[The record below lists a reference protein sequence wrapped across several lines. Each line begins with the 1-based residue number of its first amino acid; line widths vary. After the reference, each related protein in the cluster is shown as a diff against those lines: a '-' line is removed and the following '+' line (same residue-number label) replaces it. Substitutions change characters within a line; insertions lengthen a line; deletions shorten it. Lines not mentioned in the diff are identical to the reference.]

1 MMDRILISPSSADA
15 FEFVSKEI
23 RQRMILV
30 AGRCTVEYRG
40 RALSFL
46 PEGERLVIVK
56 QDGCVIVHR
65 SRGREPVNW
74 MPPGTRLEYDLSDQI
89 FSVRCEKRSSRE
101 KMVVEFLKVNFLA
114 SLHLSD
120 SGQQSLVGLE
130 SDMVDQIIEQPRV
143 LEDGVRIVRR
153 EKQTVSG
160 SIDLFAIDRNGLP
173 VVIEVKRNPPGVQA
187 VSQLEAY
194 ILDFREKNPGVVVRG
209 ILCAPRVP
217 MMVRTLLADKGFE
230 WREFRPRFEL
240 GDEKQRRLDE
250 FI

>member
-1 MMDRILISPSSADA
+1 MDRILLSPLSDEA
-15 FEFVSKEI
+15 FEFVSKQH
-23 RQRMILV
+23 RQRMLIV

-46 PEGERLVIVK
+46 PEGERLVLVK

-74 MPPGTRLEYDLSDQI
+74 MPPGTRVEYGVDDQV
-89 FSVRCEKRSSRE
+89 FLFRCEKRSSRE
-101 KMVVEFLKVNFLA
+101 KMTVEFIEVSFLA
-114 SLHLSD
+114 SLFLND

-130 SDMVDQIIEQPRV
+130 SDMVDQIIAQPHV
-143 LEDGVRIVRR
+143 LEDRLRIVRR
-153 EKQTVSG
+153 EKQTSSG
-160 SIDLFAIDRNGLP
+160 SIDLFAVDRDGMP
-173 VVIEVKRNPPGVQA
+173 VVVEVKRNPPGVQA

-194 ILDFREKNPGVVVRG
+194 ILDFREKNPSAVVRG

-217 MMVRTLLADKGFE
+217 KMVRTLLADKGFE
-230 WREFRPRFEL
+230 WREFTPIVEI
-240 GDEKQRRLDE
+240 GDEKQKRLDE